1 MDDQELRKLKHL
13 VLYQLLEY
21 VNAQNNVFPCDAIP
35 DFFNTVS
42 INIFRQA
49 PKSQAED
56 EDVYDP
62 EDDEP
67 QVDPNLYHL
76 QFIYEMLLRFVYSA
90 QTQNAEYQK
99 LVKKYIDCDFVVKL
113 MQLFN

>member
-1 MDDQELRKLKHL
+1 MTQKSAEGTNSLTSDALAQIPKKISLHSQLPSFRDVPQNQKTILFISKLRQCNKLVRVDDQELRKLKHL

-49 PKSQAED
+49 PKS
-56 EDVYDP
+56 
-62 EDDEP
+62 
-67 QVDPNLYHL
+67 
-76 QFIYEMLLRFVYSA
+76 
-90 QTQNAEYQK
+90 
-99 LVKKYIDCDFVVKL
+99 
-113 MQLFN
+113 